1 MNKPITIDFSIE
13 ELQAVVNLIEYAM
26 KDISKADESLIEVV
40 WNKFNINLQYN
51 KLINDTKQRQSTTT
65 DLDNSND
72 SSTTNTPL
80 MYYSR

>member
-40 WNKFNINLQYN
+40 WNKFNINLQ
-51 KLINDTKQRQSTTT
+51 
-65 DLDNSND
+65 
-72 SSTTNTPL
+72 
-80 MYYSR
+80 